1 MDTRRSYYLARR
13 QDDFDIP
20 AQDDE
25 GWVDFADIPYVTP
38 ANDNIATTA
47 LGQSSQRSRGASC
60 RAGPR
65 RDEVPAAAEARRVQ
79 YGHPPSRL

>member
-1 MDTRRSYYLARR
+1 MDTRRSYYLAPR

-38 ANDNIATTA
+38 DPARVESFQDILRRAMPCFIRKPRGLDIFA
-47 LGQSSQRSRGASC
+47 ACGQLKRSG
-60 RAGPR
+60 G
-65 RDEVPAAAEARRVQ
+65 
-79 YGHPPSRL
+79 

>member
-1 MDTRRSYYLARR
+1 MDTRRSYYLAPR

-38 ANDNIATTA
+38 ANDNISTKGRLLSARVGTWLLRLIA
-47 LGQSSQRSRGASC
+47 LHGLNWSF
-60 RAGPR
+60 
-65 RDEVPAAAEARRVQ
+65 
-79 YGHPPSRL
+79 